1 MKVGRNELCPCGS
14 GIKYKK
20 CCLRKTDEQ
29 RLAEAIVEANAIVK
43 KERYIKQCL
52 HPNQNECSGGI
63 IRAHAIQ
70 NNRILCRV
78 AENGHVITLDGTSN
92 LIFQNAQT
100 KGRKIATVFS
110 GFCSYHDKVLFQDI
124 EDCDFTATEKQIF
137 LLTYRT
143 MSWHFHK
150 KQEQEKATRLFIQNM
165 ADRGVALPDTEESQL
180 WLKGQVLGLSDNL
193 TKKKIFDD
201 ALLNNNFGSVCSCV
215 WEIPYEVQ
223 MAVSMQYEPSFDIKG
238 NPIGDYEIEECLP
251 SVFLNIFPV
260 GGKSFC
266 IWSWLSIDNDIFS
279 RFAEQ
284 FMDLDIVERE
294 NYLNNKLPAWTDSI
308 VISPVLWRKWGSN
321 VQQALITHANFGSLF
336 QAYEIEDGGHPYE
349 YMDTPWNLFEP

>member
-92 LIFQNAQT
+92 LIFQDAQT

-150 KQEQEKATRLFIQNM
+150 KQEQEKAQ
-165 ADRGVALPDTEESQL
+165 
-180 WLKGQVLGLSDNL
+180 
-193 TKKKIFDD
+193 
-201 ALLNNNFGSVCSCV
+201 C
-215 WEIPYEVQ
+215 
-223 MAVSMQYEPSFDIKG
+223 
-238 NPIGDYEIEECLP
+238 
-251 SVFLNIFPV
+251 
-260 GGKSFC
+260 
-266 IWSWLSIDNDIFS
+266 
-279 RFAEQ
+279 
-284 FMDLDIVERE
+284 
-294 NYLNNKLPAWTDSI
+294 
-308 VISPVLWRKWGSN
+308 
-321 VQQALITHANFGSLF
+321 H
-336 QAYEIEDGGHPYE
+336 
-349 YMDTPWNLFEP
+349 

>member
-20 CCLRKTDEQ
+20 CCLRKNDEQ
-29 RLAEAIVEANAIVK
+29 RLAEAIVDTNAIVK

-63 IRAHAIQ
+63 IKAHAIQ

-92 LIFQNAQT
+92 LIFQDAQT

-150 KQEQEKATRLFIQNM
+150 KQEQEKATQLFIQNM

-180 WLKGQVLGLSDNL
+180 WLKGQALGLSDNL
-193 TKKKIFDD
+193 TKKKVFDD
-201 ALLNNNFGSVCSCV
+201 ALLNNNYSSVCSCV
-215 WEIPYEVQ
+215 WEIPYEV
-223 MAVSMQYEPSFDIKG
+223 
-238 NPIGDYEIEECLP
+238 
-251 SVFLNIFPV
+251 
-260 GGKSFC
+260 
-266 IWSWLSIDNDIFS
+266 
-279 RFAEQ
+279 
-284 FMDLDIVERE
+284 
-294 NYLNNKLPAWTDSI
+294 
-308 VISPVLWRKWGSN
+308 
-321 VQQALITHANFGSLF
+321 
-336 QAYEIEDGGHPYE
+336 
-349 YMDTPWNLFEP
+349 